1 MRAHHDQTSLQIHGF
16 AQDLFKWTANSESAP
31 ALGIVIMQ
39 LLFQTGDLTL
49 GVFSRYI
56 E

>member
-1 MRAHHDQTSLQIHGF
+1 M
-16 AQDLFKWTANSESAP
+16 FKGTTNSESAP
-31 ALGIVIMQ
+31 ALGILIAQ

-49 GVFSRYI
+49 GVFPRYI